1 MNSLPAQQV
10 EEWANVGDT
19 DEMKKLTAKLDKYT
33 ASLAKATNTSVYE
46 YLTSVKGYSE
56 DDLERMQLGYCED
69 TETLVIPV
77 TTGLSSLR
85 GFIYMSVVQT
95 ATGYAVSYA
104 DNSDDTSGILIGD
117 PGYDSQQN
125 QDLIVVSDPLD
136 LYRLRSG
143 VDIKTDG
150 VSAEFSA
157 AIPGSQISAK
167 QRERLR
173 GINPRRIVF
182 IRGEDETAKKLEK
195 EIRAFCAA
203 EFSQLAVVTLNA
215 KDVSEYLKITS
226 NSEESLKEKIT
237 SNSEESLKEKIK
249 KATAAIISDRLLSW
263 LTTQPPALKTGYK
276 SLDKH
281 VRIPVGAMTII
292 AGRPGHG
299 KTTFLYNLLMQMV
312 DSDLYADKKFYFFS
326 CEESE
331 LRIRQK
337 MFSRILQKDAVD
349 FVAIAKKHKLPEPKS
364 GEDLIQ
370 KYALKRQKDS
380 HCYISEIEAA
390 LEKLNSRYGLIWVED
405 NLRTV
410 EKLASTIRKLNDK
423 EAIGAIFIDYM
434 QRIGTEKD
442 ANSIRES
449 TNHVSDV
456 LRKCAVDTGL
466 PLIVGAQINREAAKS
481 NRNYKTDQRPAQQDL
496 KESGNLEEDANLILG
511 VYNETQARIDKGNRN
526 EEKQEVHT
534 IQVYTMKSRDS
545 EPFETKFVMT
555 NRLFREPETGE
566 V

>member
-1 MNSLPAQQV
+1 MNSLPAQKV
-10 EEWANVGDT
+10 DDWADIADT
-19 DEMKKLTAKLDKYT
+19 DEMKELVAKLNEYT
-33 ASLAKATNTSVYE
+33 NRFWNPIDPPRFGPALAVYE

-56 DDLERMQLGYCED
+56 DAIKLMRLGYCVES
-69 TETLVIPV
+69 ETLVIPIMA
-77 TTGLSSLR
+77 GESGSHIK
-85 GFIYMSVVQT
+85 GFIHKYVKQT
-95 ATGYAVSYA
+95 ASGYDAIYTEDG
-104 DNSDDTSGILIGD
+104 DNTSNLLIGD
-117 PGYDSQQN
+117 PNYSDQQSE
-125 QDLIVVSDPLD
+125 DLIIVSDPLD

-143 VDIKTDG
+143 VDITTDG
-150 VSAEFSA
+150 VSTSFSA
-157 AIPGSQISAK
+157 AILGSRISDK
-167 QRERLR
+167 QAERLKQL
-173 GINPRRIVF
+173 NPRRIVF
-182 IRGEDETAKKLEK
+182 IRGDDAVAKELERAL
-195 EIRAFCAA
+195 RAFCAT
-203 EFSQLAVVTLNA
+203 EFIQLAVVTLNT
-215 KDVSEYLKITS
+215 KDVSEYLKS
-226 NSEESLKEKIT
+226 NSG
-237 SNSEESLKEKIK
+237 ESLKEKIK

-263 LTTQPPALKTGYK
+263 LATQPPALKTGYE
-276 SLDKH
+276 SLDKS

-312 DSDLYADKKFYFFS
+312 DSDLYANKKFYFFS

-337 MFSRILQKDAVD
+337 MFSRILQKDKVD
-349 FVAIAKKHKLPEPKS
+349 FVDIAKRYKLPAPKS

-370 KYALKRQKDS
+370 KYALKRQKDPDF
-380 HCYISEIEAA
+380 HIPEIETA

-410 EKLASTIRKLNDK
+410 EKLVNTIRKLNDK

-449 TNHVSDV
+449 MNHVSDI

-466 PLIVGAQINREAAKS
+466 ALIVGAQINREAARN
-481 NRNYKTDQRPAQQDL
+481 NRKQETDQRPAQQDL

-511 VYNETQARIDKGNRN
+511 VYNETQARIDQGNRN

-555 NRLFREPETGE
+555 NRLFREPESGE